1 MRPLSHTLFVFRL
14 GSLNSACPFC
24 LIPVMRPLIVC
35 GPAGC
40 GKSYWIQKYAERLRK
55 ELCVCPCR
63 KDRTLREG
71 RQKLHLWGRR
81 REPIVLWLEGADDLT
96 PEAQAFLRRILET
109 HAPEVQFVLEC
120 RDPGKLQEPIRSRC
134 VVESLDRPTEA
145 ELRVWMGRSGS
156 DLTEAQKGEILEAM
170 VADEVSWRR
179 VRQCC
184 ELQKVA
190 PAEWRRVLEARRQ
203 ERALVGRAYL
213 EDISTY
219 QSLALSPEVLLNP
232 LLADTE
238 LLGRYGEC
246 LDSGGSPWAFLACAL
261 PAKGK
266 LAKSREE

>member
-1 MRPLSHTLFVFRL
+1 
-14 GSLNSACPFC
+14 
-24 LIPVMRPLIVC
+24 MRPLIVC

-134 VVESLDRPTEA
+134 GIETLDRPTGA
-145 ELRVWMGRSGS
+145 ELRAWMGRRSSAEGTE
-156 DLTEAQKGEILEAM
+156 LTDAQKGEVLEAM
-170 VADEVSWRR
+170 VTDEVSWRR

-184 ELQKVA
+184 ELQKTA

-203 ERALVGRAYL
+203 ERALIRQMCL
-213 EDISTY
+213 EDIPTY
-219 QSLALSPEVLLNP
+219 QSLALSPEVLLDWH
-232 LLADTE
+232 LASVAVSQRGD
-238 LLGRYGEC
+238 LFGRYGEC
-246 LDSGGSPWAFLACAL
+246 LDVGGSTWAFLACAL
-261 PAKGK
+261 PARGK
-266 LAKSREE
+266 VAESREE

>member
-1 MRPLSHTLFVFRL
+1 MKRPPKP
-14 GSLNSACPFC
+14 GSPYSFNSR
-24 LIPVMRPLIVC
+24 MRPLIVC

-40 GKSYWIQKYAERLRK
+40 GKSYWIQKYAEGLRK

-109 HAPEVQFVLEC
+109 HASEVQFVLEC

-134 VVESLDRPTEA
+134 VVETLDRPTEA
-145 ELRVWMGRSGS
+145 EIRTWMERTQR
-156 DLTEAQKGEILEAM
+156 DFTEAQKGEILEAM
-170 VADEVSWRR
+170 VGSEVSWRR

-184 ELQKVA
+184 DLQKAA
-190 PAEWRRVLEARRQ
+190 PEGWRRVLEARRQ
-203 ERALVGRAYL
+203 ERALVGHACQ
-213 EDISTY
+213 EDLPVY
-219 QSLALSPEVLLNP
+219 QSMALSPEVLLDP
-232 LLADTE
+232 LFASAPTD

-246 LDSGGSPWAFLACAL
+246 LDAGGSSWAFLACAL
-261 PAKGK
+261 PAMGK
-266 LAKSREE
+266 VAESREE